1 MADFAGSGIDYG
13 ALTGQEFYLNKGQ
26 FEYIAKDY
34 NDMQQAL
41 KTITDNQKTLSDN
54 QDALN
59 KQITVIVGKQGD
71 LQKSI
76 DGLSTAIGK
85 LPHVDY
91 SKQLDTITQT
101 LDTAGGSTSDNTA
114 ALNNTFDAVTVLI
127 GVCLGIAVAFSF
139 IKGLRP
145 SWMT

>member
-1 MADFAGSGIDYG
+1 MADYTGSGIDYG
-13 ALTGQEFYLNKGQ
+13 ALTGNEFYLSKDQ

-41 KTITDNQKTLSDN
+41 KTIADNQKTLADN

-76 DGLSTAIGK
+76 DGVNTAIGK

-91 SKQLDTITQT
+91 SDQIATITQS
-101 LDTAGGSTSDNTA
+101 LDAAGGTTSDNTA

>member
-1 MADFAGSGIDYG
+1 MADFTGTGIDYG
-13 ALTGQEFYLNKGQ
+13 GLSGQEFYLNKDQ

-41 KTITDNQKTLSDN
+41 ITIADNQKTLAKN
-54 QDALN
+54 QDAIN
-59 KQITVIVGKQGD
+59 KQITVIVGNQGD
-71 LQKSI
+71 LQKSV
-76 DGLSTAIGK
+76 DGLNTSISK

-91 SKQLDTITQT
+91 SNQLATITHS
-101 LDTAGGSTSDNTA
+101 LDTAGGSTTDNTA

-145 SWMT
+145 SWMS